1 MRLDAGQASA
11 IAPAFDAPRLRRA
24 LLLAAVL
31 LMAALAW
38 PLRDYVT
45 DDTYIHLQYAHHLA
59 AGDGFVF
66 NVGERVYG
74 STSPLWVIL
83 IADLMAMGVDGLL
96 AAKWLGG
103 AATLAALLLW
113 AVLLRRTL
121 VSPWLPLLAT
131 LGWAAHAWM
140 LRWSLSGM
148 ETPLAAALVLG
159 GLVAF
164 TSVQPWGSRS
174 RLASLLW
181 ALASLARPECGL
193 LLVLWGV
200 LRVLERGL
208 VPGVRSVFSG
218 LWPGLLV
225 QGGWLVF
232 AWRYFGSAFPN
243 TLAAK
248 AAGGEGWAY
257 TAEQLL
263 RQGAIVAATDGVL
276 LLVLGVAGVRVL
288 LRGQRPVLRPLERWL
303 PALWLVA
310 VPVLYT
316 ARGVPVL
323 SRYLV
328 PLLPVLGWY
337 AWRLLDSMLLTP
349 AVGEGTRQGEAERA
363 AERTGDMQRG
373 GRSALVAGAV
383 VAALVLAQNLWTWQR
398 VVRPQVASF
407 SAGLR
412 TSLVPWGRWFAEH
425 TPVDAVIAAPD
436 IGALGYLSQRRVVDL
451 AGLVTPE
458 MVPVL
463 REMPQED
470 AIARFEF
477 ARFSRP
483 DYVVDRAPRAWDLT
497 ARSPWRGALVPL
509 GYASLPNLGVAR
521 PDSAVYSFYRIEWA
535 TYDSLTSVR

>member
-1 MRLDAGQASA
+1 MSGSVD
-11 IAPAFDAPRLRRA
+11 PARLRSVA
-24 LLLAAVL
+24 LPLAFV

-38 PLRDYVT
+38 PLRGYIT

-66 NVGERVYG
+66 NTGERVYG
-74 STSPLWVIL
+74 STSPLWVLL

-96 AAKWLGG
+96 ASKLLGG
-103 AATLAALLLW
+103 AATLAALWLW
-113 AVLLRRTL
+113 ATLLKQTL
-121 VSPWLPLLAT
+121 GSRWLCALAT

-148 ETPLAAALVLG
+148 ETPLAVALVLG

-164 TSVQPWGSRS
+164 TSTRPWGGRS

-181 ALASLARPECGL
+181 SLAALTRPECGL
-193 LLVLWGV
+193 LLLLWGA
-200 LRVLERGL
+200 LCVLEHGL
-208 VPGVRSVFSG
+208 AAGVRHALAR
-218 LWPGLLV
+218 LWPGLAL
-225 QGGWLVF
+225 QAGWLVF
-232 AWRYFGSAFPN
+232 ALLYFGSMFPN

-263 RQGAIVAATDGVL
+263 RQGAIVATTDGVL
-276 LLVLGVAGVRVL
+276 LVVL
-288 LRGQRPVLRPLERWL
+288 LLGGAQTLWRGMRPAPRPFERWL
-303 PALWLVA
+303 PALWLVT

-316 ARGVPVL
+316 VRGVPVL
-323 SRYLV
+323 SRYLM
-328 PLLPVLGWY
+328 PLLPVLAWL
-337 AWRLLDSMLLTP
+337 AWRLFDRAWLTL
-349 AVGEGTRQGEAERA
+349 AAGASAGAR
-363 AERTGDMQRG
+363 AERTARL
-373 GRSALVAGAV
+373 AVVTGAV
-383 VAALVLAQNLWTWQR
+383 VTALVLMQNLWTWQQ

-412 TSLVPWGRWFAEH
+412 ASLVPWGHWFAEH
-425 TPVDAVIAAPD
+425 TPADAVIAAPD

-451 AGLVTPE
+451 AGLVSPA

-483 DYVVDRAPRAWDLT
+483 EYLVDRASRPWDLVE
-497 ARSPWRGALVPL
+497 RSAWRAALAPL
-509 GYASLPNLGVAR
+509 GHASLPNLGVAR
-521 PDSAVYSFYRIEWA
+521 PDSAVYSFYRIDWA
-535 TYDSLTSVR
+535 AYDSVAATR